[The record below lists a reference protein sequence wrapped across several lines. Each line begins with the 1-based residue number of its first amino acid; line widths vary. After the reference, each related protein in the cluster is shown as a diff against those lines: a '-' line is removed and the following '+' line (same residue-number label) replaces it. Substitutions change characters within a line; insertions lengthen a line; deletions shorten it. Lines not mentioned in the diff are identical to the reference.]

1 MSTDFK
7 TFLLLLPILLA
18 SMAAHELA
26 HGYAAFRLGD
36 RTAQLLGRLS
46 PNPLRH
52 FDPLGTFMFVATF
65 WILTPPYI
73 FGWAK
78 PIPVVPGNLRR
89 PQRDMAIVAAAGP
102 AVNFVLAIL
111 FAALIVHAQ
120 PSGLVDRALVYAFAS
135 NVILG
140 LFNLLPIPPLD
151 GSRIVGAFM
160 DRSTYLRWMGLDQ
173 FGMIALIALFLLLPN
188 VAQHALSGVYDPI
201 SSAIVRVVGG

>member
-18 SMAAHELA
+18 SMAAHEVA
-26 HGYAAFRLGD
+26 HGYAAYRLGD

-52 FDPLGTFMFVATF
+52 LDPLGTFMFVATF

-89 PQRDMAIVAAAGP
+89 PQRDMAMVAAAGP
-102 AVNFVLAIL
+102 AVNFVLAFV
-111 FAALIVHAQ
+111 FAALIVHGQ
-120 PSGLVDRALVYAFAS
+120 PTGLVDRALVYAFSA

-140 LFNLLPIPPLD
+140 IFNLLPIPPLD

-160 DRSTYLRWMGLDQ
+160 DRYTYLRWMGLDQ

-188 VAQHALSGVYDPI
+188 VAQSALSGAYDPI
-201 SSAIVRVVGG
+201 SSGIVRVVGG